1 MRLDPGLTLI
11 KISEDTVQIG
21 SGTRSTQLSGCS
33 APAIAYL
40 QRLVDGIP
48 QGQEADTARWCGL
61 DPADARDLES
71 SLDAFLRWHEPHPR
85 AGAGHA
91 ADVLADDL
99 ALALALDAVP
109 IGTGGTDGAD
119 SADGADGAQG
129 AEALERLSEVLDRRR
144 GIQVQIL
151 GLGRTGSVIAQVL
164 TAAGI
169 GRLAVWDPQVVTAA
183 DLGTAYRAPDLGR
196 SRPVA
201 LGRRID
207 NAGLGTVVLPLT
219 SPVCPGPGGDL
230 TISVTRGAADYDYI
244 ALARTAD
251 HPVLPVVM
259 RDDDAL
265 IGPWFVPGQGRCP
278 LCWDHAA
285 RDADPDRSRRTAALL
300 EHRAGREDVAVATTA
315 GALAARQVVRWA
327 ETGTAPAGAVL
338 HVRGDGSR
346 VDTLTVATHP
356 ECGCAAYG

>member
-1 MRLDPGLTLI
+1 MRLDPGLTLLQI
-11 KISEDTVQIG
+11 AEDTVQIG

-33 APAIAYL
+33 AATVEYL

-48 QGQEADTARWCGL
+48 DGQEADAARRCGL
-61 DPADARDLES
+61 DPAVARDLEA
-71 SLDAFLRWHEPHPR
+71 SLEAFLRWHDPPAR

-91 ADVLADDL
+91 SDLLADDL
-99 ALALALDAVP
+99 AMALALDATP
-109 IGTGGTDGAD
+109 TCSGGTA
-119 SADGADGAQG
+119 GADGAHG
-129 AEALERLSEVLDRRR
+129 TEARERVSEVLDRRQN
-144 GIQVQIL
+144 IQVQIL
-151 GLGRTGSVIAQVL
+151 GLGRTGSVIARVL
-164 TAAGI
+164 AAAGI
-169 GRLAVWDPQVVTAA
+169 GRLAMWDPQAVTAA
-183 DLGTAYRAPDLGR
+183 DLGTAYLASDLGR

-201 LGRRID
+201 LGRRVD
-207 NAGLGTVVLPLT
+207 DAGLGTVVLPLT
-219 SPVCPGPGGDL
+219 SPVRPNPGGAL

-278 LCWDHAA
+278 LCWDLAA

-300 EHRAGREDVAVATTA
+300 DHRAGREDVAVATTA
-315 GALAARQVVRWA
+315 GALAARQVIRWA

-338 HVRGDGSR
+338 HVHGDGSR
-346 VDTLTVATHP
+346 IDTLTVVTHP
-356 ECGCAAYG
+356 ECGCTASG

>member
-1 MRLDPGLTLI
+1 MRLNPGLTLFQI
-11 KISEDTVQIG
+11 AEDTVQIG

-33 APAIAYL
+33 APAVEYL

-48 QGQEADTARWCGL
+48 DGQEADTARCCGL
-61 DPADARDLES
+61 DPADARELET
-71 SLDAFLRWHEPHPR
+71 SLEMFLRWHDPHAR

-91 ADVLADDL
+91 SDLLADDL
-99 ALALALDAVP
+99 TLALALEAAP
-109 IGTGGTDGAD
+109 TGTDGT
-119 SADGADGAQG
+119 DGSHGT
-129 AEALERLSEVLDRRR
+129 EALEHMSEVLDRRR
-144 GIQVQIL
+144 GLQVQVL
-151 GLGRTGSVIAQVL
+151 GLGRTGSVIARVL
-164 TAAGI
+164 AAAGI
-169 GRLAVWDPQVVTAA
+169 GRLALWDPQVVTAA
-183 DLGTAYRAPDLGR
+183 DLGTAYLAPDLGR

-201 LGRRID
+201 LGRRVD
-207 NAGLGTVVLPLT
+207 DAGLGTVVLPLT
-219 SPVCPGPGGDL
+219 SPVRPGPGGGV

-278 LCWDHAA
+278 LCWDLAA
-285 RDADPDRSRRTAALL
+285 RDGDPERIRRTAALL
-300 EHRAGREDVAVATTA
+300 EHRAGREDVAVATSA
-315 GALAARQVVRWA
+315 GALAARQVIRWA

-338 HVRGDGSR
+338 HVHGDGSR

-356 ECGCAAYG
+356 NCGCTASG